1 VSAVLEIEGVW
12 KGYRDRAHPP
22 GRRTLR
28 GILVGGERR
37 RRSSLLWAL
46 RDVSFSLPAGR
57 GLALIG
63 HNGAGKSTLLRL
75 ASGLG
80 RPTRGRIAA
89 ESDTAAV
96 LNLGATF
103 DLRLTGA
110 ENALTTAMVNGYSRR
125 DAEAA
130 VPKMLAFSE
139 LEDFA
144 DAAVRTY
151 SDGMKLRLAFG
162 VLTHRRPRL
171 LVVDEVLSIGDA
183 AFRRRCH
190 ERITEMRADGTSLL
204 LASHVSED
212 VLASCEDAVW
222 LHRGEVRARGDAE
235 GVLTAYEDAVRAATV
250 SRTPVGAPTDGPL
263 VLGENRF
270 GSQEVVI
277 EGVTVRGHA
286 AGMVRTGH
294 PLDVTLALAVRDEAV
309 PDPIVGV
316 AVRRAADETIVLD
329 TTSDGQDLG
338 RGRGRRRF
346 EVQLTIDRV
355 DLAGGEYLLDV
366 GAYEPGWDRAY
377 DFHYAAYPLT
387 VEGPPGGKGVV
398 VPPARWSRG

>member
-1 VSAVLEIEGVW
+1 VSAVLELEGVW
-12 KGYRDRAHPP
+12 KAYRERGHPP
-22 GRRTLR
+22 GWGTLR
-28 GILVGGERR
+28 GLVVGGERR
-37 RRSSLLWAL
+37 RRRSLLWAL
-46 RDVSFSLPAGR
+46 RDVSFTVPTGR

-89 ESDTAAV
+89 ESDTASV

-103 DLRLTGA
+103 DLQLTGA
-110 ENALTTAMVNGYSRR
+110 ENAVTSAMVNGYSRR
-125 DAEAA
+125 EAEAA
-130 VPKMLAFSE
+130 VPEMLAFSE

-144 DAAVRTY
+144 DASVRTY

-171 LVVDEVLSIGDA
+171 LVIDEVLSIGDA
-183 AFRRRCH
+183 AFRSRCR
-190 ERITEMRADGTSLL
+190 ERIDEMRAQGTSLL

-235 GVLTAYEDAVRAATV
+235 DVLAAYEDAVREATV
-250 SRTPVGAPTDGPL
+250 SRTPVGAPSDGGL

-270 GSQEVVI
+270 GSQEIVI
-277 EGVTVRGHA
+277 ESVTVRGHA
-286 AGMVRTGH
+286 AGTVRAGE
-294 PLDVTLALAVRDEAV
+294 PLDVTLALAVRGERVEDA
-309 PDPIVGV
+309 IVGV
-316 AVRRAADETIVLD
+316 AVRRAADEAIVLD

-338 RGRGRRRF
+338 PGPRKHRF
-346 EVQLTIDRV
+346 EVRLTIDRV
-355 DLAGGEYLLDV
+355 DLAGGEYLLDAGV
-366 GAYEPGWDRAY
+366 YEHGWDHAY

-387 VEGPPGGKGVV
+387 VEGPHGGKGVV
-398 VPPARWSRG
+398 VPPARWTRG

>member
-1 VSAVLEIEGVW
+1 VSTVLELDGVW
-12 KGYRDRAHPP
+12 KAYRELGHPP
-22 GRRTLR
+22 GWGTLR
-28 GILVGGERR
+28 GLLVGGERR
-37 RRSSLLWAL
+37 RRRSLLWAL
-46 RDVSFSLPAGR
+46 RDVSLSLPAGR

-89 ESDTAAV
+89 EPDTAAV
-96 LNLGATF
+96 LNLGASF

-110 ENALTTAMVNGYSRR
+110 ENAVTSAMVNGYSRH

-130 VPKMLAFSE
+130 VPEMLAFSE

-144 DAAVRTY
+144 EAPVRTY

-183 AFRRRCH
+183 AFRHRCR
-190 ERITEMRADGTSLL
+190 ERIDEMLAEGTSLL
-204 LASHVSED
+204 LASHVNED

-235 GVLTAYEDAVRAATV
+235 DVLAAYEDAVRMATV
-250 SRTPVGAPTDGPL
+250 SRTPVGAPSDGGL

-277 EGVTVRGHA
+277 EGVAVRGH
-286 AGMVRTGH
+286 GDGTVRTGER
-294 PLDVTLALAVRDEAV
+294 LDVTLALAVRGEGVD
-309 PDPIVGV
+309 DPIVGV
-316 AVRRAADETIVLD
+316 AVRRAADEAIVLD
-329 TTSDGQDLG
+329 ATSDGQDLG
-338 RGRGRRRF
+338 PPRAKRRF
-346 EVQLTIDRV
+346 EMQLTIDRV
-355 DLAGGEYLLDV
+355 DLAGGDYMLDV
-366 GAYEPGWDRAY
+366 GVYEHGWDHAY

-387 VEGPPGGKGVV
+387 VEGPHGGKGVV
-398 VPPARWSRG
+398 VPPARWARG